1 MPKIM
6 IVGDIHFRD
15 KKLADIAEAWDR
27 LVTYAHDKKFDLIAC
42 AGDVFDHVNVA
53 GKEKTVGTI
62 YNAFMAPFLKQKD
75 KVRTVLIFGNHD
87 IGDAME
93 KDALY
98 PLEGCPW
105 ITVIRRPGLHDVL
118 DGLSI
123 CALPWICREAVAT
136 RLATSKGLSK
146 KEADEQAAS
155 GVSSLP
161 DRLRAEIY
169 EAKAK
174 NFVLFLGHMEVTG
187 AKRDNGMVQA
197 NGNFEFDPLTLA
209 SIGADAYALG
219 HIHTRQP
226 VTGLPNANDGYLGTL
241 CQLSFGEEENW
252 SGARVLQVD
261 GGKLI
266 NDSWLE
272 NTKSP
277 KYRTVETLEG
287 LTVKPNDYVKLK
299 AEEKPENLP
308 EGVIFEKVTV
318 NKEREA
324 KANDLSV
331 DTPIQDLL
339 SAWKESSKSDVPIEK
354 LCSGEEALRS
364 ELGAQGDA
372 IGSLESID
380 AITLDNVT
388 CHDHIRV
395 DVPMG
400 ITALEGPNGS
410 GKTTLVEALIVA
422 LYGKTPSR
430 PSISSLVAQ
439 GKNEGRFEV
448 EFRSG
453 GKKYVVTREVKLSL
467 KASSSKAFLREYGAS
482 EDIAGPKVE
491 EVEKKCAALVGDV
504 DMVMSGIFSSQGD
517 GGSLI
522 DAQRAERKELFAKLL
537 GTHRLIAMSG
547 LAKKRAQA
555 EETASQSAA
564 DMAKRLKDGLAT
576 EKEDSDKLSG
586 AKDEAVK
593 VAGDIEKCK
602 DSLGTAQEVLSL
614 AESANRSRQT
624 SIMEK
629 RKLEEKRDDIASKA
643 RDLKS
648 KKEKI
653 GEVDLAGLEK
663 KVGKARKAEMDL
675 AKIEAEVEKYNA
687 LRESKMAEVGRIRAD
702 ADRMS
707 SARLLAHSEATSAA
721 MSKAE
726 SSRKDRVSERKKL
739 DDVRQDTAIKLEK
752 VRGRLAEAK
761 KKVELLSGFP
771 DADICNSC
779 AFAKDG
785 LEHRAKIDDFER
797 AIPRGEV
804 ILSKAEEQLKEF
816 DEETERISAA
826 LGKAPALETWQ
837 ADVMEKAKAI
847 REDADKKEKD
857 IPSVPEDM
865 LERKKAAQD
874 GCVGL
879 KALEAE
885 LGKAKESKEEASR
898 ITSAIAEMKGKFD
911 EVNRMIGDCV
921 IQEPVDES
929 SHRAMVKSLSDEIK
943 EKSGKLNEANKSIG
957 QWEAK
962 ADEHKKRKG
971 ELAEVEIKKSECD
984 ERLKVMSA
992 LAQAFGRDGIP
1003 QIIVD
1008 GALPRFQELMAVLLS
1023 EFGKGWDIQVRSQKA
1038 TKAGTVQEAIDI
1050 MVDSGYGERDIGTYS
1065 GGEKKILKSIVR
1077 IAFATLQAERTG
1089 KGLKVLVLDEAT
1101 DHMDDENAEITIR
1114 MLGRL
1119 KCFNQVIVISH
1130 HTRVL
1135 GEIVNKIRLGAR

>member
-15 KKLADIAEAWDR
+15 KRLADIAEAWDR

-62 YNAFMAPFLKQKD
+62 YNAFMGPFLKQKD
-75 KVRTVLIFGNHD
+75 KVKTVLIFGNHD

-105 ITVIRRPGLHDVL
+105 ITVIRRPGLHEVM
-118 DGLSI
+118 DGFSI

-136 RLATSKGLSK
+136 RLAASKSLSR
-146 KEADEQAAS
+146 KEADTQAAS
-155 GVSSLP
+155 GISSLP

-169 EAKAK
+169 EASRNGKAK

-219 HIHTRQP
+219 HIHVRQP
-226 VTGLPNANDGYLGTL
+226 ITGLPNANDGYLGTL
-241 CQLSFGEEENW
+241 CQLSFGEEDNW
-252 SGARVLQVD
+252 SGARVLQVEE
-261 GGKLI
+261 GRLV

-277 KYRTVETLEG
+277 KYRTVETLES
-287 LTVKPNDYVKLK
+287 LVVKPNDYVKLK

-331 DTPIQDLL
+331 DTPIHDLL
-339 SAWKESSKSDVPIEK
+339 SAWKESAKSDVPIEK

-364 ELGAQGDA
+364 ELGVQGDA

-380 AITLDNVT
+380 SITLDNVT

-491 EVEKKCAALVGDV
+491 EVEKKCATLVGDV

-555 EETASQSAA
+555 EETASQSAS
-564 DMAKRLKDGLAT
+564 DMAKRLKDGLST
-576 EKEDSDKLSG
+576 EKEDADKLSG
-586 AKDEAVK
+586 AKDEAK
-593 VAGDIEKCK
+593 RIADEIDKCK

-614 AESANRSRQT
+614 AESANRARQT
-624 SIMEK
+624 AIMEK

-653 GEVDLAGLEK
+653 GEVDLAGIEK
-663 KVGKARKAEMDL
+663 KAGKARKAETDL
-675 AKIEAEVEKYNA
+675 AKIETEVEKYNS
-687 LRESKMAEVGRIRAD
+687 LRESKMAEVGRVRAD
-702 ADRMS
+702 ADRISNARIMEHVMASS
-707 SARLLAHSEATSAA
+707 SALT
-721 MSKAE
+721 KAE
-726 SSRKDRVSERKKL
+726 SSRKDRTVGRKKL
-739 DDVRQDTAIKLEK
+739 DEVRQDTAIKLEK
-752 VRGRLAEAK
+752 LRGRLAEAK

-779 AFAKDG
+779 SFAKDG
-785 LEHRAKIDDFER
+785 LEHRAKIDDYER

-804 ILSKAEEQLKEF
+804 VLERAGAQLKEY
-816 DEETERISAA
+816 DEETEHISEA
-826 LGKAPALETWQ
+826 LGKAPDLETWQ
-837 ADVMEKAKAI
+837 VDVVEKVKAL

-865 LERKKAAQD
+865 LERKNKAKE
-874 GCVGL
+874 GCADL
-879 KALEAE
+879 KEIEAE
-885 LGKAKESKEEASR
+885 LEKAKASKDEAAS

-911 EVNRMIGDCV
+911 EVTKMIGGYV

-943 EKSGKLNEANKSIG
+943 EKSGTLNEANKSIG

-962 ADEHKKRKG
+962 AEEHKKKG
-971 ELAEVEIKKSECD
+971 RARRGGGQEVGVRRE
-984 ERLKVMSA
+984 
-992 LAQAFGRDGIP
+992 AQDH
-1003 QIIVD
+1003 V
-1008 GALPRFQELMAVLLS
+1008 
-1023 EFGKGWDIQVRSQKA
+1023 
-1038 TKAGTVQEAIDI
+1038 
-1050 MVDSGYGERDIGTYS
+1050 
-1065 GGEKKILKSIVR
+1065 
-1077 IAFATLQAERTG
+1077 
-1089 KGLKVLVLDEAT
+1089 GLGPGLRA
-1101 DHMDDENAEITIR
+1101 
-1114 MLGRL
+1114 
-1119 KCFNQVIVISH
+1119 
-1130 HTRVL
+1130 
-1135 GEIVNKIRLGAR
+1135 